1 MQQEGSLGPWE
12 PSITGFI
19 PFEEITKQLC
29 DFLFQHVVLRTD
41 VAAAAAGSAAAG
53 QGAIIEVEAKLGH
66 LMDMDRR
73 ERLVLPVLTESV
85 INRESRLRTSFE
97 SKMTVVSEHWAR

>member
-1 MQQEGSLGPWE
+1 MRS
-12 PSITGFI
+12 
-19 PFEEITKQLC
+19 
-29 DFLFQHVVLRTD
+29 D
-41 VAAAAAGSAAAG
+41 VGAGAAGSAAAG

-73 ERLVLPVLTESV
+73 ERLVLPVLTEGV

-97 SKMTVVSEHWAR
+97 SNMTVVSTLY